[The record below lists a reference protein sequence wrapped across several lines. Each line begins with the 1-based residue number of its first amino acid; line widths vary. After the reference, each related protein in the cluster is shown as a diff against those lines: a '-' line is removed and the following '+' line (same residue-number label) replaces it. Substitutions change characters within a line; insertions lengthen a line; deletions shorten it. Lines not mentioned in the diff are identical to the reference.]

1 MTERARHSTYTTES
15 SEYRRAIH
23 TPERILRTLERQVEV
38 DMNRTI
44 GQKLL
49 ELKERSGLSLAEI
62 ARLAGYKAASSIQK
76 MFHADYAP
84 SALPSAPALKL
95 VTALV
100 GRGAPAIS
108 PKDVLA
114 LTSSEGDAGPALKAL
129 TEFASEW
136 AKTIQVFQTQPA
148 TVDMLE
154 AEPIEDAC
162 FYFLNDDVSEFSA
175 PEFLQRRMVWG
186 FYVSTAN
193 MHPRYE
199 VGEPALAQMR
209 PPPRPGDDVVV
220 TLQPETGAEA
230 EGKKMI
236 ICRLVSNDGQQAM
249 FEQFNPPSQFVI
261 PAHRVASASRLL
273 SVVDFLRDHTL

>member
-1 MTERARHSTYTTES
+1 
-15 SEYRRAIH
+15 
-23 TPERILRTLERQVEV
+23 
-38 DMNRTI
+38 MNRTI

-108 PKDVLA
+108 LKDVLA
-114 LTSSEGDAGPALKAL
+114 LTSAEGDAAPALSSL
-129 TEFASEW
+129 TEFVTDW
-136 AKTIQVFQTQPA
+136 AKTIRVLQTKPA
-148 TVDMLE
+148 PDELHE
-154 AEPIEDAC
+154 DKAIKDAC
-162 FYFLNDDVSEFSA
+162 FYVLDGQVSEFVT
-175 PEFLQRRMVWG
+175 PEFLQRKMVWG

-199 VGEPALAQMR
+199 VGEAALAQLR
-209 PPPRPGDDVVV
+209 PPPRPGDDVIL
-220 TLQPETGAEA
+220 TLLPEVGAQS
-230 EGKKMI
+230 EGKRMV
-236 ICRLVSNDGQQAM
+236 ICRLVSNDGQRTV
-249 FEQFNPPSQFVI
+249 FEQFNPAGQFTI
-261 PAHRVASASRLL
+261 PAHRVSSAARLL
-273 SVVDFLRDHTL
+273 TVADFLSENTL